1 MSARSTAL
9 GRALSLACLL
19 GLGLPGPGRAA
30 DADWPAFGHDAS
42 NANFSGLAQIDRGNV
57 ARLRPAW
64 LFQTGVTGYFQAQP
78 IMVEGTLYVST
89 TGNNVAALDARSGRV
104 LWTYTHK
111 ARTEKI
117 FGPPSNRGLAVS
129 GGLVFQ
135 ATMDGRVIALD
146 AKTGAVAWDHEAVR
160 PEEGETETASGLA
173 QTLGGKPV
181 QGSSRLGFKMPP
193 LVADG
198 LVIVGVT
205 GAGYGLHV
213 EDERGGLD
221 GGSVVGIEGGYGRRG
236 WLAAYDAKTGA
247 ERWRWYVTKSDG
259 WEGGFVT
266 ATPDGV
272 PLHRNIAAEKAAAP
286 ANREAWR
293 VGGGSLW
300 MTPAYDPDLGLI
312 YLGTGN
318 PAPQNF
324 GLSRPGDNLY
334 TMSLVALDLRTG
346 ELRWHYQQVPH
357 EEWGYDVASPPVLL
371 DFQARDGRTVKA
383 VASASKTG
391 WVYVH
396 DRATGALLARSEPLI
411 THKNLFQPPSPEGVV
426 VSPGPLGA
434 VSWPPT
440 AYDAGRGLAY
450 IQVRHG
456 AATYTV
462 KSVPA
467 APGRPEIRYT
477 ETSEARLEPSYSTL
491 TAVDLAHTG
500 RIAWSVRAGSRL
512 SGGTLATAGGLV
524 FSGEEDGHLDA
535 HDAETGKILW
545 RFQCG
550 AGISGPAIT
559 YALDG
564 RQYVAVAAGGASFT
578 KASGFGTGDALVVFA
593 LPD

>member
-1 MSARSTAL
+1 MANLKICGSALIALALLSPTHARSAPSPNEWPMF
-9 GRALSLACLL
+9 GR
-19 GLGLPGPGRAA
+19 
-30 DADWPAFGHDAS
+30 DHT
-42 NANFSGLAQIDRGNV
+42 NQNFSPLDAIDTGNV

-64 LFQTGVTGYFQAQP
+64 IFQTGITGYFQAQP
-78 IMVEGTLYVST
+78 IMVDGVLYLST
-89 TGNNVAALDARSGRV
+89 TGNHMAAVDARSGKV

-117 FGPPSNRGLAVS
+117 FGPPSNRGVAVFD
-129 GGLVFQ
+129 GLVFQ
-135 ATMDGRVIALD
+135 ATMDGRLVALD
-146 AKTGAVAWDHEAVR
+146 AKTGKTVWDHEAVR

-173 QTLGGKPV
+173 QSLGGKPV

-193 LVADG
+193 LVAEG

-213 EDERGGLD
+213 EDEAGGLD

-236 WLAAYDAKTGA
+236 WLAAYDAKTGQ
-247 ERWRWYVTKSDG
+247 ERWRWYVTKQDG
-259 WEGGFVT
+259 WEGGFVDK
-266 ATPDGV
+266 TPDGL
-272 PLHRNIAAEKAAAP
+272 PLHRDITAEKMAAEAH
-286 ANREAWR
+286 REAWR

-334 TMSLVALDLRTG
+334 TMSLVALDVRTG
-346 ELRWHYQQVPH
+346 ALRWYHQQVPH
-357 EEWGYDVASPPVLL
+357 DEWGYDVASPPFLL
-371 DFQARDGRTVKA
+371 DHPGPAGPVKA
-383 VASASKTG
+383 VASATKTG

-396 DRATGALLARSEPLI
+396 DRVTGALLERSAPLI
-411 THKNLFQPPSPEGVV
+411 TQKNLFQPPSPQGTV

-440 AYDAGRGLAY
+440 AYDARRGLAFA
-450 IQVRHG
+450 QVRHG

-462 KSVPA
+462 RTVPA
-467 APGRPEIRYT
+467 AAGRPAIRYT
-477 ETSEARLEPSYSTL
+477 ETGEAKGEPSFSTL
-491 TAVDLAHTG
+491 TAVDLAKG
-500 RIAWSVRAGSRL
+500 GAIAWSVRSGSRL

-524 FSGEEDGHLDA
+524 FSGEEDGHFDA
-535 HDAETGKILW
+535 HDAATGKILW

-550 AGISGPAIT
+550 AGISGPAIS
-559 YALDG
+559 YSLDG

-578 KASGFGTGDALVVFA
+578 KGAGFGTGDALVVFS
-593 LPD
+593 LGD